1 MSGSR
6 LAPGPTKIRM
16 ASRRICASIGHSF
29 VNLLDRYIFKS
40 VLATCA
46 AAVAVFAFVLI
57 VGNVIKDLLNYF
69 LAGQIDAVTFT
80 RLSLMLVPFVVSFAL
95 PMGVLTGV
103 LLTLGRLSA
112 DSEITAMRAAGLS
125 LRRVARPVIL
135 IGLLGGLLALYIN
148 FEAMPAARA
157 QYNRERSEALR
168 ANPLS
173 LIVPR
178 TFIRDFPGVTVYVSE
193 KLSNRQGDVLKDIWL
208 WELDAKGR
216 VIRFARADSGR
227 VSYDEENN
235 ALVLTLL
242 SGRVE
247 KREEQA
253 PENFAVP
260 SLVGSFEKWEAVR
273 FPLDRMFRDTGVRT
287 KLDWMSLTTL
297 LRERRNLTR
306 AAVQSDEQRQRVSQI
321 DFAVS
326 DRTNMAIAVFT
337 FALIGVPLG
346 VKVSRRETSANL
358 GLALGLALGYYFF
371 TTAVGWLD
379 HHPEYR
385 PELLL
390 FAPNLILFGLAV
402 ILYSRLEKR

>member
-1 MSGSR
+1 
-6 LAPGPTKIRM
+6 M
-16 ASRRICASIGHSF
+16 ASRGICATIGASF
-29 VNLLDRYIFKS
+29 VNLIDRYIFKS
-40 VLATCA
+40 VLATCT

-69 LAGQIDAVTFT
+69 RAGQIDAVTFT

-135 IGLLGGLLALYIN
+135 LGLLGGCLALYIN

-157 QYNRERSEALR
+157 QYNRERAEALR
-168 ANPLS
+168 ANPLN

-193 KLSNRQGDVLKDIWL
+193 KLNNQQGDVLKDIWL
-208 WELDAKGR
+208 WVLDAKGE

-242 SGRVE
+242 SCRVE
-247 KREEQA
+247 IRNEKT
-253 PENFAVP
+253 PEDFTVSPLVP
-260 SLVGSFEKWEAVR
+260 SGEKWEAVR
-273 FPLDRMFRDTGVRT
+273 LPLDRMFRDSGVRT
-287 KLDWMSLTTL
+287 KLDWMSLETL
-297 LRERRNLTR
+297 LRERRSLTR
-306 AAVQSDEQRQRVSQI
+306 LAAQNDEQRQRISQI

-326 DRTNMAIAVFT
+326 DRTNMALAVFT

-371 TTAVGWLD
+371 TTAVSWLD

-385 PELLL
+385 PEWLL

-402 ILYSRLEKR
+402 VLYSRLEKS

>member
-1 MSGSR
+1 
-6 LAPGPTKIRM
+6 M
-16 ASRRICASIGHSF
+16 ASRRICATIGPSF

-40 VLATCA
+40 VLTTCA

-57 VGNVIKDLLNYF
+57 VGNVLKDLLNYF

-112 DSEITAMRAAGLS
+112 DSEITAMRAAGIS

-135 IGLLGGLLALYIN
+135 LGLLGGLLALYIN
-148 FEAMPAARA
+148 FEAMPAART
-157 QYNRERSEALR
+157 QYNRERTEALR
-168 ANPLS
+168 ANPLN

-178 TFIRDFPGVTVYVSE
+178 TFIRDFPGVTVYVSD
-193 KLSNRQGDVLKDIWL
+193 KQGALLKDIWM

-227 VSYDEENN
+227 VAYDEENN

-247 KREEQA
+247 KREAEA
-253 PENFAVP
+253 PENFAKP
-260 SLVGSFEKWEAVR
+260 SLVGSFDKWEAVR
-273 FPLDRMFRDTGVRT
+273 FPLDRMFRDSGVRT
-287 KLDWMSLTTL
+287 KLDWMSLETL
-297 LRERRNLTR
+297 WNERNELTR
-306 AAVQSDEQRQRVSQI
+306 PVAGESAGQRDARQLRIAKI

-326 DRTNMAIAVFT
+326 DRTNMALAVFT

-346 VKVSRRETSANL
+346 VRVSRRETSANL
-358 GLALGLALGYYFF
+358 GVALGLALGYYFF

-379 HHPEYR
+379 HHSEYR
-385 PELLL
+385 PEMLL
-390 FAPNLILFGLAV
+390 FAPNLVLFGLAV
-402 ILYSRLEKR
+402 VLYSRLEKG

>member
-1 MSGSR
+1 
-6 LAPGPTKIRM
+6 
-16 ASRRICASIGHSF
+16 
-29 VNLLDRYIFKS
+29 
-40 VLATCA
+40 
-46 AAVAVFAFVLI
+46 
-57 VGNVIKDLLNYF
+57 
-69 LAGQIDAVTFT
+69 
-80 RLSLMLVPFVVSFAL
+80 
-95 PMGVLTGV
+95 
-103 LLTLGRLSA
+103 
-112 DSEITAMRAAGLS
+112 
-125 LRRVARPVIL
+125 
-135 IGLLGGLLALYIN
+135 
-148 FEAMPAARA
+148 
-157 QYNRERSEALR
+157 
-168 ANPLS
+168 
-173 LIVPR
+173 
-178 TFIRDFPGVTVYVSE
+178 
-193 KLSNRQGDVLKDIWL
+193 
-208 WELDAKGR
+208 
-216 VIRFARADSGR
+216 
-227 VSYDEENN
+227 
-235 ALVLTLL
+235 
-242 SGRVE
+242 
-247 KREEQA
+247 
-253 PENFAVP
+253 
-260 SLVGSFEKWEAVR
+260 LVGSFEKWEAVR

-297 LRERRNLTR
+297 LRERRSLTR

>member
-1 MSGSR
+1 
-6 LAPGPTKIRM
+6 M
-16 ASRRICASIGHSF
+16 ASRRICATIGTSF

-40 VLATCA
+40 VLATCT

-125 LRRVARPVIL
+125 LRRIARPVIL
-135 IGLLGGLLALYIN
+135 LGLLGASLALYIN
-148 FEAMPAARA
+148 FEAMPAART
-157 QYNRERSEALR
+157 QYNRERAGALR
-168 ANPLS
+168 ANPLN

-178 TFIRDFPGVTVYVSE
+178 TFIRDFPGATVYVSE
-193 KLSNRQGDVLKDIWL
+193 KLSNDQGDVLKDIWL
-208 WELDAKGR
+208 WQLDGEGR
-216 VIRFARADSGR
+216 VIRFVRADSGR

-247 KREEQA
+247 KREAQA
-253 PENFAVP
+253 PENFATP
-260 SLVGSFEKWEAVR
+260 SLVGSFDKWEAVR
-273 FPLDRMFRDTGVRT
+273 FPLDRMFRDSGVRT

-297 LRERRNLTR
+297 WRERRSLTR
-306 AAVQSDEQRQRVSQI
+306 SAVPSDEQRQRVSQI

-326 DRTNMAIAVFT
+326 DRTNMALAVFT

-371 TTAVGWLD
+371 TTAVSWLD

-385 PELLL
+385 PDLLL

>member
-1 MSGSR
+1 
-6 LAPGPTKIRM
+6 M
-16 ASRRICASIGHSF
+16 ASRRICATIGHSF

-40 VLATCA
+40 VLATCT
-46 AAVAVFAFVLI
+46 AAVAVFAFVLA
-57 VGNVIKDLLNYF
+57 VGNVIKNLLNYF

-135 IGLLGGLLALYIN
+135 FGLLGGLLALYIN
-148 FEAMPAARA
+148 FEAMPAARTR
-157 QYNRERSEALR
+157 YNREYAEALH
-168 ANPLS
+168 ANPLN

-178 TFIRDFPGVTVYVSE
+178 TFIRDFPGVTVYVSD
-193 KLSNRQGDVLKDIWL
+193 KQGALLKDIWL
-208 WELDAKGR
+208 WVLDAQGQ
-216 VIRFARADSGR
+216 VIRFARAESGR

-242 SGRVE
+242 SCRVE
-247 KREEQA
+247 IRNEKN
-253 PENFAVP
+253 PEDFTVSPLVP
-260 SLVGSFEKWEAVR
+260 SGEKWEAVR
-273 FPLDRMFRDTGVRT
+273 FPLDRMFRDSGVRT
-287 KLDWMSLTTL
+287 KLDWMSLESL
-297 LRERRNLTR
+297 LTERSELARPIPGEST
-306 AAVQSDEQRQRVSQI
+306 AQTAERQARISKI

-346 VKVSRRETSANL
+346 VRVSRRETSANL

-371 TTAVGWLD
+371 TTAVSWLD

-385 PELLL
+385 PDLLL

-402 ILYSRLEKR
+402 VLYSRLEKR

>member
-1 MSGSR
+1 
-6 LAPGPTKIRM
+6 M
-16 ASRRICASIGHSF
+16 ASCRICATIGSSF

-40 VLATCA
+40 VLATCT

-112 DSEITAMRAAGLS
+112 DSEVTAMRAAGLS

-135 IGLLGGLLALYIN
+135 LGLLGGLLALYIN
-148 FEAMPAARA
+148 FEAMPAARM
-157 QYNRERSEALR
+157 QYNRERAEALR
-168 ANPLS
+168 ANPLN

-178 TFIRDFPGVTVYVSE
+178 TFIRDFPGVTVYVSD
-193 KLSNRQGDVLKDIWL
+193 KQGSVLKDIWL
-208 WELDAKGR
+208 WELDATGQ

-227 VSYDEENN
+227 VNYDEESN

-242 SGRVE
+242 SCLVE
-247 KREEQA
+247 FRNAKA
-253 PENFAVP
+253 PEDFTVSPLIP
-260 SLVGSFEKWEAVR
+260 SGEKWEAVR
-273 FPLDRMFRDTGVRT
+273 LPLDRMFRDSGVRT
-287 KLDWMSLTTL
+287 KLDWMPLKALLTERRSLTQSAAQSEEQQ
-297 LRERRNLTR
+297 LRI
-306 AAVQSDEQRQRVSQI
+306 SQI

-326 DRTNMAIAVFT
+326 DRTNMALAVFT

-346 VKVSRRETSANL
+346 VRVSRRETSANL
-358 GLALGLALGYYFF
+358 GLALGLALAYYFF
-371 TTAVGWLD
+371 TTAVSWLD

-402 ILYSRLEKR
+402 VLYSQLEKR

>member
-1 MSGSR
+1 
-6 LAPGPTKIRM
+6 M
-16 ASRRICASIGHSF
+16 ASRRICATIDASF

-40 VLATCA
+40 VLTTCT

-69 LAGQIDAVTFT
+69 VTGQIDAVTFM

-125 LRRVARPVIL
+125 LRRIARPVIL
-135 IGLLGGLLALYIN
+135 LGLLSGFLALYIN
-148 FEAMPAARA
+148 FEAMPAART
-157 QYNRERSEALR
+157 QYNRERAGALR
-168 ANPLS
+168 ANPLN
-173 LIVPR
+173 LIVPL
-178 TFIRDFPGVTVYVSE
+178 TFIRDFPGATVYVSK
-193 KLSNRQGDVLKDIWL
+193 KLSNDQGDVLKDIWL
-208 WELDAKGR
+208 WQLDGEGR
-216 VIRFARADSGR
+216 VIRFVRADSGR

-247 KREEQA
+247 KRDAQA
-253 PENFAVP
+253 PENFATP
-260 SLVGSFEKWEAVR
+260 SLVGSFDKWEAVR
-273 FPLDRMFRDTGVRT
+273 FPLDRMFRDSGVRT
-287 KLDWMSLTTL
+287 KLDWMPLKALLTERRSLTQ
-297 LRERRNLTR
+297 
-306 AAVQSDEQRQRVSQI
+306 AAAQNDEQRLRIAQI

-326 DRTNMAIAVFT
+326 DRTNMALAVFT

-371 TTAVGWLD
+371 TTAVSWLD

-385 PELLL
+385 PDLLL
-390 FAPNLILFGLAV
+390 FAPNLVLFGLAV
-402 ILYSRLEKR
+402 VLYSRLEKS

>member
-1 MSGSR
+1 
-6 LAPGPTKIRM
+6 M
-16 ASRRICASIGHSF
+16 ASRRICATIGSSF

-40 VLATCA
+40 VLATCT

-112 DSEITAMRAAGLS
+112 DSEVTAMRAAGLS

-135 IGLLGGLLALYIN
+135 LGLLGGLLALYIN
-148 FEAMPAARA
+148 FEAMPAARM
-157 QYNRERSEALR
+157 QYNRERAEALR
-168 ANPLS
+168 ANPLN

-178 TFIRDFPGVTVYVSE
+178 TFIRDFPGVTVYVSD
-193 KLSNRQGDVLKDIWL
+193 KQGSVLKDIWL
-208 WELDAKGR
+208 WELDATGQ

-227 VSYDEENN
+227 VNYDEENN

-247 KREEQA
+247 KRDAQA
-253 PENFAVP
+253 PENFAPP
-260 SLVGSFEKWEAVR
+260 SLVGSFDKWEAVR
-273 FPLDRMFRDTGVRT
+273 FPLDRMFRDSGVRT
-287 KLDWMSLTTL
+287 KLDWMSLETL
-297 LRERRNLTR
+297 LTERRSLAR
-306 AAVQSDEQRQRVSQI
+306 PAAGESAAQGDERRLRIARI

-326 DRTNMAIAVFT
+326 DRTNMALAVFT

-371 TTAVGWLD
+371 TTAVSWLD

-402 ILYSRLEKR
+402 VFYSQLEKR

>member
-1 MSGSR
+1 
-6 LAPGPTKIRM
+6 M
-16 ASRRICASIGHSF
+16 ASRRICATIGHSF

-40 VLATCA
+40 VLATCT

-57 VGNVIKDLLNYF
+57 VGNVIKDLLNYL
-69 LAGQIDAVTFT
+69 LAGQIDVVTFT

-135 IGLLGGLLALYIN
+135 LGLLGGCLALYIN
-148 FEAMPAARA
+148 FEAMPAARI
-157 QYNRERSEALR
+157 QYNRERTEALR
-168 ANPLS
+168 ANPLN
-173 LIVPR
+173 LIVPG

-193 KLSNRQGDVLKDIWL
+193 KAGSVLKDIWL
-208 WELDAKGR
+208 WKLDATGR
-216 VIRFARADSGR
+216 VIYFCRAASGR
-227 VSYDEENN
+227 VDYDEKDN
-235 ALVLTLL
+235 ALVLT
-242 SGRVE
+242 SMNVWVE
-247 KREEQA
+247 NRDVKA
-253 PENFAVP
+253 PENFAETP
-260 SLVGSFEKWEAVR
+260 PVGSFEKSEAMR
-273 FPLDRMFRDTGVRT
+273 LRLDEIFIRGAGVRT
-287 KLDWMSLTTL
+287 KLDWMPLKALLT
-297 LRERRNLTR
+297 ERRSLNR
-306 AAVQSDEQRQRVSQI
+306 SAVQDDEQRLRISQI

-326 DRTNMAIAVFT
+326 DRTNMALAVFT

-371 TTAVGWLD
+371 TTAVSWLD

-402 ILYSRLEKR
+402 VFYSQLEKR

>member
-1 MSGSR
+1 
-6 LAPGPTKIRM
+6 M
-16 ASRRICASIGHSF
+16 ASRRICATIGASF

-40 VLATCA
+40 VLATCI

-69 LAGQIDAVTFT
+69 LAGQIDAFTFA

-135 IGLLGGLLALYIN
+135 LGLLGGFLALYIN
-148 FEAMPAARA
+148 FEAMPAART
-157 QYNRERSEALR
+157 QYNRERAGALR
-168 ANPLS
+168 ANPLN

-178 TFIRDFPGVTVYVSE
+178 TFIRDFPGATVYVSE
-193 KLSNRQGDVLKDIWL
+193 KLSNDQGDVLKDIWL
-208 WELDAKGR
+208 WQLDGEGR
-216 VIRFARADSGR
+216 VIRFVRADSGR

-242 SGRVE
+242 SCRLEVRD
-247 KREEQA
+247 KNA
-253 PENFAVP
+253 PENFTDSPLVP
-260 SLVGSFEKWEAVR
+260 SGEKWEALR
-273 FPLDRMFRDTGVRT
+273 LPLDRMFLDNGVRT
-287 KLDWMSLTTL
+287 KLDWMPLTAL
-297 LRERRNLTR
+297 LRERRHERRQLDQP
-306 AAVQSDEQRQRVSQI
+306 AADETAAQSDARRLRIAQI

-326 DRTNMAIAVFT
+326 DRTNMALAVFT

-385 PELLL
+385 PDLLL
-390 FAPNLILFGLAV
+390 FAPNLVLFGLAV
-402 ILYSRLEKR
+402 VLYSQLEKR

>member
-1 MSGSR
+1 
-6 LAPGPTKIRM
+6 M
-16 ASRRICASIGHSF
+16 ASRRICATIGHSF

-40 VLATCA
+40 VLATCT

-69 LAGQIDAVTFT
+69 LAGQIDAFTFA
-80 RLSLMLVPFVVSFAL
+80 RLSVMLVPFVVSFAL

-135 IGLLGGLLALYIN
+135 LGLLGGILALYIN
-148 FEAMPAARA
+148 FEAMPAART
-157 QYNRERSEALR
+157 QYNRERTEALR
-168 ANPLS
+168 ANPLN

-178 TFIRDFPGVTVYVSE
+178 TFIRDFPGVTVYISD
-193 KLSNRQGDVLKDIWL
+193 KQGSVLKDIWM
-208 WELDAKGR
+208 WELDAAGR

-227 VSYDEENN
+227 VNYDEENN

-247 KREEQA
+247 KREAKA
-253 PENFAVP
+253 PENFATP
-260 SLVGSFEKWEAVR
+260 SLVGSFDKWEAVR
-273 FPLDRMFRDTGVRT
+273 FPLDRMFRDSGVRT
-287 KLDWMSLTTL
+287 KLDWMSFKALWA
-297 LRERRNLTR
+297 ERRSLTQP
-306 AAVQSDEQRQRVSQI
+306 AAGESAAQHREHELRVSQI

-326 DRTNMAIAVFT
+326 DRTNMALAVFT

-346 VKVSRRETSANL
+346 VRVSRRETSANL
-358 GLALGLALGYYFF
+358 GLALGLALAYYFF
-371 TTAVGWLD
+371 TTAVSWLD

-385 PELLL
+385 PDLLL

-402 ILYSRLEKR
+402 VLYSRLEKR

>member
-1 MSGSR
+1 
-6 LAPGPTKIRM
+6 M
-16 ASRRICASIGHSF
+16 ASRWICATIGHSF

-40 VLATCA
+40 VLATCT

-69 LAGQIDAVTFT
+69 LTGQIDAVTFT

-135 IGLLGGLLALYIN
+135 LGLLGGFLALYIN
-148 FEAMPAARA
+148 FEAMPAARM
-157 QYNRERSEALR
+157 QYNRERAEALR
-168 ANPLS
+168 AKPLS

-193 KLSNRQGDVLKDIWL
+193 KLSNQQGDVLKDIWL

-247 KREEQA
+247 KRDEQA
-253 PENFAVP
+253 PENFATP
-260 SLVGSFEKWEAVR
+260 TLVGSFEKWEAVR
-273 FPLDRMFRDTGVRT
+273 FPLDRMFRDSGVRT
-287 KLDWMSLTTL
+287 KLDWMPLQALLTERNGLT
-297 LRERRNLTR
+297 RPVAGETTAQGDERR
-306 AAVQSDEQRQRVSQI
+306 SKIDKI

-326 DRTNMAIAVFT
+326 DRTNMALAVFT

-371 TTAVGWLD
+371 TTAVSWLD

>member
-1 MSGSR
+1 
-6 LAPGPTKIRM
+6 M
-16 ASRRICASIGHSF
+16 ASRRICATIGHSF

-40 VLATCA
+40 VLATCT
-46 AAVAVFAFVLI
+46 AAVAVFAFVLA
-57 VGNVIKDLLNYF
+57 VGNVIKNLLNYF

-135 IGLLGGLLALYIN
+135 FGLLGGLLALYIN
-148 FEAMPAARA
+148 FEAMPAARTR
-157 QYNRERSEALR
+157 YNREYAEALH
-168 ANPLS
+168 ANPLN

-178 TFIRDFPGVTVYVSE
+178 TFIRDFPGVTVYVSD
-193 KLSNRQGDVLKDIWL
+193 KQGALLKDIWL
-208 WELDAKGR
+208 WVLDAQGQ
-216 VIRFARADSGR
+216 VIRFARAESGR

-242 SGRVE
+242 SCRVE
-247 KREEQA
+247 IRNEKN
-253 PENFAVP
+253 PEDFTVSPLVP
-260 SLVGSFEKWEAVR
+260 SGEKWEAVR
-273 FPLDRMFRDTGVRT
+273 FPLDRMFRDSGVRT
-287 KLDWMSLTTL
+287 KLDWMSLETL
-297 LRERRNLTR
+297 LTERNGLARPVAGES
-306 AAVQSDEQRQRVSQI
+306 AAEGDERQLRISQI

-326 DRTNMAIAVFT
+326 DRTNMALAVFT

-371 TTAVGWLD
+371 TTAVSWLD

-385 PELLL
+385 PEWLL

-402 ILYSRLEKR
+402 VLYSRLEKS